1 MQNHDGCSG
10 CKYGD
15 WDADGATCRITGRLM
30 GDRGVGCTIR
40 KPDSITFTVSGEP
53 QGKERPRVTR
63 NGTFT
68 PRKTAEYERRVRAAY
83 REQCGDS
90 FLGDSA
96 LIVTIAAHFQ
106 PPKSVSRKKRAAM
119 LAGLIQ
125 PKRKPD
131 ADNIAKAVCDALN
144 GIAYR
149 DDAQI
154 TCLIVEKQYSECAH
168 VTVHIE
174 SREAIA

>member
-10 CKYGD
+10 CRYAE
-15 WDADGATCRITGRLM
+15 WDADGATCRITGKLM
-30 GDRGVGCTIR
+30 GDRGAECAIR
-40 KPDSITFTVSGEP
+40 KPDSITFTVPGEP
-53 QGKERPRVTR
+53 QGKARPRVTR

-83 REQCGDS
+83 REQCGDM
-90 FLGDSA
+90 FLGESA
-96 LIVTIAAHFQ
+96 LIVTIAARFE

-119 LAGLIQ
+119 LTGLIQ

-154 TCLIVEKQYSECAH
+154 TCLIVEKQYSERAG
-168 VTVHIE
+168 VTVDIAP
-174 SREAIA
+174 REVTA